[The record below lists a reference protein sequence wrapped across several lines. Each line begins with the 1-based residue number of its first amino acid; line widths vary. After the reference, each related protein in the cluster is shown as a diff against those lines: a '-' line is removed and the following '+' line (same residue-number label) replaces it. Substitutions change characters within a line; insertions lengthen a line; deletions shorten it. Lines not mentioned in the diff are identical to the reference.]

1 MAEASKTANRAADTD
16 YSRWSADMLRQW
28 EKAMGAWWDEVL
40 ESPSFL
46 GGVNQNLAGASR
58 ARGAWTR
65 AVDDWMEQAH
75 LPSRSDLVRA
85 VRIATLLEEK
95 LLAQEDLLLE
105 LMDRLEKAEKDALEA
120 RIEAAEARLEVRERL
135 DAILS
140 RLDAAPVAEAPSAAV
155 SAAEP
160 GRAARRA
167 RGGA

>member
-1 MAEASKTANRAADTD
+1 MAEASKTTTRPSDTE
-16 YSRWSADMLRQW
+16 YARWSADMLRQW

-105 LMDRLEKAEKDALEA
+105 LKDRLEKAEKDALEA

-135 DAILS
+135 DAILA
-140 RLDAAPVAEAPSAAV
+140 RLDAAPAAGEAA
-155 SAAEP
+155 AAEGP
-160 GRAARRA
+160 AAGRAARRA